1 MTEDDSA
8 RIYDGWQKILLFGE
22 QVMVYFFQW
31 WLRSPRNNTN
41 NVAIVNNNGNL
52 NSNNYNNTYG
62 VRPDLPR
69 RRSMAAAA

>member
-8 RIYDGWQKILLFGE
+8 RIYDGGQKILLFGE

-52 NSNNYNNTYG
+52 YSYSYYTTCG
-62 VRPDLPR
+62 VRPALWINLA
-69 RRSMAAAA
+69 S